1 MDIQPRLKAHRGGS
15 AAARIRRTSCL
26 YLGRGGLM
34 GELSR
39 RQLLAGSAVVA
50 LGAAAAP
57 ALAGCS
63 HHSDAAATGHGDWV
77 EQETTL
83 DGHKVRLRAYNGKI
97 PGPLIE
103 ARPGDTLR
111 IRLKNSLPPY
121 DSSAWS
127 GDHNGPHGLDATNL
141 HVHGLD
147 VVPHIFEPVA

>member
-1 MDIQPRLKAHRGGS
+1 MPTRISTTRRCADIREGEVLV
-15 AAARIRRTSCL
+15 
-26 YLGRGGLM
+26 

-50 LGAAAAP
+50 LGAGATS
-57 ALAGCS
+57 ALAGCTKRTD
-63 HHSDAAATGHGDWV
+63 DAAVNGHGDWI
-77 EQETTL
+77 ELETAMKETTL

-121 DSSAWS
+121 DSSA
-127 GDHNGPHGLDATNL
+127 
-141 HVHGLD
+141 
-147 VVPHIFEPVA
+147 

>member
-15 AAARIRRTSCL
+15 AAARIRRTSCQYL

-63 HHSDAAATGHGDWV
+63 DHSDAAAAGHGEWV
-77 EQETTL
+77 ELETAMKETTL
-83 DGHKVRLRAYNGKI
+83 AGHKVRLRASQGRI
-97 PGPLIE
+97 PGRRVE
-103 ARPGDTLR
+103 
-111 IRLKNSLPPY
+111 
-121 DSSAWS
+121 
-127 GDHNGPHGLDATNL
+127 
-141 HVHGLD
+141 
-147 VVPHIFEPVA
+147 